1 MNTANTTRSTT
12 LPRATAKIVKYELR
26 DVLRSRSLL
35 AYTLF
40 FLAVT
45 DVLLRFGGG
54 ARAALSLMNIVL
66 LLIPLVSIVFGTIYL
81 YHARE
86 FTELLLAQPVHRRQL
101 FAGQYL
107 GLALPLSAAFVVG
120 LGLALS
126 FHVGEDPEHVGT
138 LLVVAVSGVMLTF
151 IFSAF
156 AGLIVARIDDK
167 VKGIG
172 VAIGLWL
179 ACTVVYDGLVM
190 LGLMT
195 FADYPLERAALGA
208 MIANPIDLARVLIL
222 MRLDVSALMGYTGA
236 VFEKFFGSAGGTALA
251 SLALVLW
258 TGVPL
263 LLGARRFQRKDF

>member
-1 MNTANTTRSTT
+1 MNTTT
-12 LPRATAKIVKYELR
+12 KIVRYELR
-26 DVLRSRSLL
+26 DVLRSRALI
-35 AYTLF
+35 AYALF
-40 FLAVT
+40 FFGLT
-45 DVLLRFGGG
+45 DVLLRFGGGG
-54 ARAALSLMNIVL
+54 ARAALSLMNVVL
-66 LLIPLVSIVFGTIYL
+66 LLIPLVAIVFGTIYL
-81 YHARE
+81 YNARE

-107 GLALPLSAAFVVG
+107 GLALPLSAAFVAG
-120 LGLALS
+120 LGSALAL
-126 FHVGEDPEHVGT
+126 HAGDDVDHLAT
-138 LLVVAVSGVMLTF
+138 LVVVAASGILLTL
-151 IFSAF
+151 IFTAF
-156 AGLIVARIDDK
+156 ATLIVARVDDK

-172 VAIGLWL
+172 IAIGLWL
-179 ACTVVYDGLVM
+179 AGTVLYDGLVM
-190 LGLMT
+190 LGLMV
-195 FADYPLERAALGA
+195 FADYPLERPALAA

>member
-1 MNTANTTRSTT
+1 MSTPSLSSTT
-12 LPRATAKIVKYELR
+12 GKIIKYELR
-26 DVLRSRSLL
+26 DVLRSRSLIVY
-35 AYTLF
+35 ALF

-54 ARAALSLMNIVL
+54 ARAAMSLMNVVL
-66 LLIPLVSIVFGTIYL
+66 LLIPLVSVVFSTIYL
-81 YHARE
+81 YNARE

-107 GLALPLSAAFVVG
+107 GLALPLSAAFLAG
-120 LGLALS
+120 LGTAVA
-126 FHVGEDPEHVGT
+126 FHAAEDPDHVST
-138 LLVVAVSGVMLTF
+138 FIVVAACGVLLTF
-151 IFSAF
+151 VFVAF
-156 AGLIVARIDDK
+156 AALIAARIDDR
-167 VKGIG
+167 VRGIG

-195 FADYPLERAALGA
+195 FSAYPLERPALA
-208 MIANPIDLARVLIL
+208 LMLSNPIDLARVLIL

-236 VFEKFFGSAGGTALA
+236 VFEKFFGSAGGVTLA

>member
-1 MNTANTTRSTT
+1 MSNSRTTT
-12 LPRATAKIVKYELR
+12 KIVRYELR
-26 DVLRSRSLL
+26 DVMRSRSLI
-35 AYTLF
+35 AYAFF
-40 FLAVT
+40 FLVAT

-101 FAGQYL
+101 FVGQYL
-107 GLALPLSAAFVVG
+107 GLSLALSAAFLSG
-120 LGLALS
+120 LGAATA
-126 FHVGEDPEHVGT
+126 FHVADVADHLAT
-138 LLVVAVSGVMLTF
+138 LIVVASCGTVLTF
-151 IFSAF
+151 IFTAF
-156 AGLIVARIDDK
+156 AALIAARVDDK

-172 VAIGLWL
+172 IAIGLWL
-179 ACTVVYDGLVM
+179 AGTVIYDGLVM
-190 LGLMT
+190 FGLMT
-195 FADYPLERAALGA
+195 FADYPLERPALA
-208 MIANPIDLARVLIL
+208 LMTLNPIDLARVLIL

-236 VFEKFFGSAGGTALA
+236 VFERFFGSAGGTLLA

>member
-1 MNTANTTRSTT
+1 MNT
-12 LPRATAKIVKYELR
+12 TAKIVRYEFR
-26 DVLRSRSLL
+26 DVLRSRALIVY
-35 AYTLF
+35 ALF
-40 FLAVT
+40 FFGLT
-45 DVLLRFGGG
+45 DVLLRFGGGG
-54 ARAALSLMNIVL
+54 ARAALSLMNVVL
-66 LLIPLVSIVFGTIYL
+66 LLIPLVAIVFGTIYL
-81 YHARE
+81 YNARE

-107 GLALPLSAAFVVG
+107 GLAVPLSAAFVVG
-120 LGLALS
+120 LGSALAL
-126 FHVGEDPEHVGT
+126 HAGEDVDHVAT
-138 LLVVAVSGVMLTF
+138 LVVVTASGIVLTL
-151 IFSAF
+151 IFTAF
-156 AGLIVARIDDK
+156 AALIVARVDDK

-172 VAIGLWL
+172 IAIGLWL
-179 ACTVVYDGLVM
+179 AGTVLYDGLVM
-190 LGLMT
+190 LGLMA
-195 FADYPLERAALGA
+195 FADYPLERPALAA

>member
-1 MNTANTTRSTT
+1 MNTTT
-12 LPRATAKIVKYELR
+12 KIVRYELR
-26 DVLRSRSLL
+26 DVLRSRALIVY
-35 AYTLF
+35 ALF
-40 FLAVT
+40 FFGLT
-45 DVLLRFGGG
+45 DVLLRFGGGG
-54 ARAALSLMNIVL
+54 ARAALSLMNVVL
-66 LLIPLVSIVFGTIYL
+66 LLIPLVAIVFGTIYL
-81 YHARE
+81 YNARE

-107 GLALPLSAAFVVG
+107 GLALPLSAAFVAG
-120 LGLALS
+120 LGSALAL
-126 FHVGEDPEHVGT
+126 HAGEDVDHLAT
-138 LLVVAVSGVMLTF
+138 LVVVAASGILLTL
-151 IFSAF
+151 IFTAF
-156 AGLIVARIDDK
+156 ATVIVARVDDK

-172 VAIGLWL
+172 IAIGLWL
-179 ACTVVYDGLVM
+179 AGTVLYDGLVM
-190 LGLMT
+190 LGLMV
-195 FADYPLERAALGA
+195 FADYPLEQPALAA

>member
-1 MNTANTTRSTT
+1 MSSVITGRTTR
-12 LPRATAKIVKYELR
+12 KIVKYELR
-26 DVLRSRSLL
+26 DVLRSRSLI
-35 AYTLF
+35 AYALF

-45 DVLLRFGGG
+45 DVLLRFGGS
-54 ARAALSLMNIVL
+54 ARTALSLMNVVL
-66 LLIPLVSIVFGTIYL
+66 LLIPLVAIVFGTIYL
-81 YHARE
+81 YNARE

-107 GLALPLSAAFVVG
+107 GLALPLSAAFIAG
-120 LGLALS
+120 LGGAVALHAREETGHLA
-126 FHVGEDPEHVGT
+126 T
-138 LLVVAVSGVMLTF
+138 LLVVAVCGVVLTLVF
-151 IFSAF
+151 TAF
-156 AGLIVARIDDK
+156 AALIAARIDDK

-179 ACTVVYDGLVM
+179 GFTVLYDGLVM

-195 FADYPLERAALGA
+195 FADYPLERPALGL
-208 MIANPIDLARVLIL
+208 MLANPIDLARVLIL

-236 VFEKFFGSAGGTALA
+236 VFEKFFGSAGGTLLA
-251 SLALVLW
+251 SMALVLW

>member
-1 MNTANTTRSTT
+1 MRTTT
-12 LPRATAKIVKYELR
+12 KIIRYELR
-26 DVLRSRSLL
+26 DVLRSRSLI

-40 FLAVT
+40 FFAVT

-81 YHARE
+81 YNARE

-107 GLALPLSAAFVVG
+107 GLALPLAAAFITG
-120 LGLALS
+120 LGIAIGLHAGEDAGYLATLIVVAICGVILS
-126 FHVGEDPEHVGT
+126 F
-138 LLVVAVSGVMLTF
+138 
-151 IFSAF
+151 IFAAF
-156 AGLIVARIDDK
+156 AALIAARIDDK
-167 VKGIG
+167 VQGIG

-179 ACTVVYDGLVM
+179 ACTILYDGLVM
-190 LGLMT
+190 LGMMT
-195 FADYPLERAALGA
+195 FADYPLERPALGL

-236 VFEKFFGSAGGTALA
+236 VFEKFFGGAGGTVLA

>member
-1 MNTANTTRSTT
+1 MNTTT
-12 LPRATAKIVKYELR
+12 KIVRYELR
-26 DVLRSRSLL
+26 DVLRSRALIVY
-35 AYTLF
+35 ALF
-40 FLAVT
+40 FFGLT

-54 ARAALSLMNIVL
+54 GGRAALSLMNVVL
-66 LLIPLVSIVFGTIYL
+66 LLIPLVAIVFGTIYL
-81 YHARE
+81 YNARE

-107 GLALPLSAAFVVG
+107 GLALPLSAAFVAG
-120 LGLALS
+120 LGSALAL
-126 FHVGEDPEHVGT
+126 HAGEDVDHLAT
-138 LLVVAVSGVMLTF
+138 LVVVAASGILLTL
-151 IFSAF
+151 IFTAF
-156 AGLIVARIDDK
+156 ATVIVARVDDK

-172 VAIGLWL
+172 IAIGLWL
-179 ACTVVYDGLVM
+179 AGTVLYDGLVM
-190 LGLMT
+190 LGLMV
-195 FADYPLERAALGA
+195 FADYPLEQPALAA